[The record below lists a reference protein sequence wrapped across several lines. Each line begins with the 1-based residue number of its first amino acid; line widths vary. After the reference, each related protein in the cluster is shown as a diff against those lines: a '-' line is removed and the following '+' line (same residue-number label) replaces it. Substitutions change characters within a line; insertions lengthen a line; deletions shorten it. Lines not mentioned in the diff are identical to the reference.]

1 MKTLHTARGVIII
14 GTAFYKLI
22 DEQLNGSIITLAGFL
37 KIFQENGMKRIQT
50 GAQLFY

>member
-22 DEQLNGSIITLAGFL
+22 DEQLNGIITLAGFL